1 MDGGRSRQLFWLPG
15 RDGLRAYELL
25 LPFLTPLAWGILLAF
40 VADPA
45 LEEVEKSSGAVRCR
59 PRSSASWSGLGV
71 ILPAIWA
78 SSRLVVEAQALY
90 TQASATVNN
99 GGVTKLHDWAVDTQ
113 ACGIDGPGWRNA
125 GTSSTNNCPS
135 GLFKR
140 RKMTSNYVAQNA
152 TQAAKNVFG
161 FIIDFGITLLAFSTC
176 CATNNPYRGLR
187 NLTPLHEDD
196 HQAIFDTLRTTLSSV
211 IRGLMLTAVLQ
222 GVSIGIGLLIFG
234 VPYWLFLAI
243 ASAAAGLMP
252 IGGTALVWIP
262 AVLYLGFRCIVVDG
276 DRPVHLVR
284 GRARHHRQF
293 HQAARDEAR
302 HRPAD
307 DRAVSRNP
315 RRPRSRTARSACSS
329 APQSCRCSRRSC
341 ASIERNTQA
350 PAKKPREP
358 HRRKIVKYAIVT
370 GGARGLGLGIVNAL
384 LEEKVVE
391 SVAVIDRELAPPP
404 AAIAS
409 QSARLCRRRYRR
421 EAGARRRRGD
431 RCPLRRAS

>member
-1 MDGGRSRQLFWLPG
+1 MDRERIVQLFFFGFLAVMAYE
-15 RDGLRAYELL
+15 LYELL

-40 VADPA
+40 MAHPA
-45 LEEVEKSSGAVRCR
+45 LEEVEKYVKR
-59 PRSSASWSGLGV
+59 RSLSTAIISVVVGLGV

-90 TQASATVNN
+90 TQASATVNS
-99 GGVTKLHDWAVDTQ
+99 GGATKLQDWAVNTQ
-113 ACGIDGPGWRNA
+113 LGAWIN
-125 GTSSTNNCPS
+125 
-135 GLFKR
+135 KR
-140 RKMTSNYVAQNA
+140 MAEHGYKLDEQLPKWTVQAAQVTSNYVAQNA

-161 FIIDFGITLLAFSTC
+161 FIIDFGIALLAFFYMLRDGDYY
-176 CATNNPYRGLR
+176 YRGLR
-187 NLTPLHEDD
+187 DLTPLHEDD
-196 HQAIFDTLRTTLSSV
+196 KKAIFDTLRTTLSSV

-243 ASAAAGLMP
+243 GSAAAGLMP

-262 AVLYLGFRCIVVDG
+262 AVLYLGFRRIVVDG

-315 RRPRSRTARSACSS
+315 RRPRSLRPAR
-329 APQSCRCSRRSC
+329 PVPRPRDHVGVRG
-341 ASIERNTQA
+341 A
-350 PAKKPREP
+350 PA
-358 HRRKIVKYAIVT
+358 
-370 GGARGLGLGIVNAL
+370 
-384 LEEKVVE
+384 
-391 SVAVIDRELAPPP
+391 
-404 AAIAS
+404 
-409 QSARLCRRRYRR
+409 RL
-421 EAGARRRRGD
+421 
-431 RCPLRRAS
+431 